1 MMNGVKKKPSVLL
14 YDTIEKIVIITSNY
28 LSLESLEQTGDTVS
42 ECIRVFLCVGSD
54 DHTVF
59 NEIFI

>member
-1 MMNGVKKKPSVLL
+1 MNGVKKKPSVLL

-42 ECIRVFLCVGSD
+42 ECIRVFLFIGSD